1 MQKCQN
7 RLFVA
12 FKPSFISS
20 NAFLNRIKRKY
31 KVKKAGFSGTLDP
44 FARGVLI
51 IAFGQYT
58 KLFKYLK
65 KAPKKYKA
73 TLWLGAQSETLDI
86 EKIEK
91 IENIKPF
98 KIEDI
103 KKAANS
109 LIGEVE
115 YFPPKYSAKKI
126 EGKRAYELARE
137 NKEFEIKS
145 VKSKVYDI
153 KILHYIHPFVTFEIT
168 VSEGGYVRSIACMLA
183 KKLKTKGSL
192 SYLERIYEGEFF
204 YEKERALNPI
214 KYLNLKENFYKGDI
228 EDIIKG
234 KRLYYKNFEIQE
246 EGDYFLKI
254 KDLLSLIRIKNKK
267 VSYLLNG
274 IKLC

>member
-20 NAFLNRIKRKY
+20 NAFLSGIKRKY
-31 KVKKAGFSGTLDP
+31 KIKKAGFSGTLDP

-73 TLWLGAQSETLDI
+73 TLWLGAKSETLDI

-103 KKAANS
+103 KKAAKS

-115 YFPPKYSAKKI
+115 YLPPKYSAKKI

-137 NKEFEIKS
+137 NKDFETKS
-145 VKSKVYDI
+145 VKSTIYDI

-168 VSEGGYVRSIACMLA
+168 VSEGGYVRSIAHMLA
-183 KKLKTKGSL
+183 KKLKTEGSL

-204 YEKERALNPI
+204 YEKERALDPI

>member
-20 NAFLNRIKRKY
+20 NAFLSGIKRKY
-31 KVKKAGFSGTLDP
+31 KIKKAGFSGTLDP

-73 TLWLGAQSETLDI
+73 TLWLGAKSETLDI
-86 EKIEK
+86 EKIKK

-103 KKAANS
+103 KKAAKS

-115 YFPPKYSAKKI
+115 YLPPKYSAKKI

-137 NKEFEIKS
+137 NKDFETKS
-145 VKSKVYDI
+145 VKSTIYDI

-168 VSEGGYVRSIACMLA
+168 VSEGGYVRSIAHMLA
-183 KKLKTKGSL
+183 KKLKTEGSL

-204 YEKERALNPI
+204 YEKERALDPI